1 MSITKKEVEHL
12 ANLARLTLS
21 DDEKARLTRE
31 MSNIIDFAQ
40 KLDETDYDSVKP
52 TMHANAKTNVFR
64 EDEIK
69 PSFKASEILQ
79 NAPQQDEGCF
89 VVPRTVE

>member
-12 ANLARLTLS
+12 AKLARLTLT
-21 DDEKARLTRE
+21 DEEKDRLTKE
-31 MSNIIDFAQ
+31 MGSIIEFAQ
-40 KLDETDYDSVKP
+40 KLDGTDYNSVQP
-52 TMHANAKTNVFR
+52 TMHANSKTNVFR

-79 NAPQQDEGCF
+79 NAPQEDEGCF